1 MNLQSIKPLKDL
13 QKHQIHSNIK
23 LHKICLLT
31 IIIIDIIL
39 IIFIIAFKSKICK
52 IKLKSNI
59 NKLPISWKKIN
70 YLSKIDDF
78 INHKLVNIF
87 AISMNSIGNF
97 HFSLIFDNSEEVK
110 MVKKMVKP
118 YKSKEYP
125 YLLLI
130 YQGNIDNDESSI
142 IFELINYYKN
152 TLTIIKTKSEEK
164 FGFFFDQAIIPNK
177 DGFFESNTHNCFI
190 FSFQEKERYYC
201 KITNKTFEVNKQT
214 LFNIGNGDIEIN
226 HNFHKYGGKI
236 NFPFKSFFI
245 PENKGDIFKKING
258 HFDIKDI
265 EIYVV
270 IEEGY
275 DYYDLRRVIFS

>member
-1 MNLQSIKPLKDL
+1 MNLQSIKHLKDL
-13 QKHQIHSNIK
+13 QKHQVHSNIK

-87 AISMNSIGNF
+87 SISMNSIGNF

-110 MVKKMVKP
+110 MVKEMVKP

-142 IFELINYYKN
+142 ILDLINYYKN
-152 TLTIIKTKSEEK
+152 TLTIIKTKNEEK

-201 KITNKTFEVNKQT
+201 KITNKTLKSINK
-214 LFNIGNGDIEIN
+214 
-226 HNFHKYGGKI
+226 
-236 NFPFKSFFI
+236 
-245 PENKGDIFKKING
+245 
-258 HFDIKDI
+258 HFLI
-265 EIYVV
+265 
-270 IEEGY
+270 
-275 DYYDLRRVIFS
+275 